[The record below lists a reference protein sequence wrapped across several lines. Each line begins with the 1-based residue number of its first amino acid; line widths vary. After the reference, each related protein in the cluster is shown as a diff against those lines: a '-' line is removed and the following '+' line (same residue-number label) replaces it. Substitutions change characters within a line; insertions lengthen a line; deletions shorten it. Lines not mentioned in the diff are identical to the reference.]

1 MGIER
6 ETQLESQLDLQHLQ
20 QPHQSAV
27 RHRLGGAKPELITGH
42 EKHRCGAAERCH
54 TTILFADFFGQL
66 GLCTPCRQRESWLA
80 AASRGSGAADAAF
93 WVWLLYLP
101 CGGQSPG
108 EAVMPRKHMCMCGP
122 LLRRQVLVLQ
132 DSAISAGETQAW
144 TENKGVVHLGQVL
157 DPSGPVG
164 KTGDRI
170 K

>member
-1 MGIER
+1 
-6 ETQLESQLDLQHLQ
+6 
-20 QPHQSAV
+20 
-27 RHRLGGAKPELITGH
+27 
-42 EKHRCGAAERCH
+42 
-54 TTILFADFFGQL
+54 
-66 GLCTPCRQRESWLA
+66 
-80 AASRGSGAADAAF
+80 
-93 WVWLLYLP
+93 
-101 CGGQSPG
+101 
-108 EAVMPRKHMCMCGP
+108 MCGP